1 MVIGAVSKLN
11 LGCYT
16 VSLSS
21 KPANLEGIANPDAMY
36 FISVCVQD
44 TNSIIYKLNS
54 LCRMAKLYYVFVCI
68 TVFQGVWLNFF
79 QGGLGQY

>member
-1 MVIGAVSKLN
+1 MVIGVVSKLN
-11 LGCYT
+11 LGRYT

-21 KPANLEGIANPDAMY
+21 KPANLEGIANPDAFY
-36 FISVCVQD
+36 HCVQD

>member
-21 KPANLEGIANPDAMY
+21 KLANLEGIANPDAMY
-36 FISVCVQD
+36 FISVYRILIQSF
-44 TNSIIYKLNS
+44 TNLT
-54 LCRMAKLYYVFVCI
+54 LYVEW
-68 TVFQGVWLNFF
+68 QNFTMY
-79 QGGLGQY
+79 LSV

>member
-1 MVIGAVSKLN
+1 MVIGVVSKLN

-21 KPANLEGIANPDAMY
+21 EPANLEGIANPDAFY
-36 FISVCVQD
+36 HCVQD
-44 TNSIIYKLNS
+44 AISIIYIKTNS

>member
-21 KPANLEGIANPDAMY
+21 KPGNLEGIANPDAMY
-36 FISVCVQD
+36 FISVYRILIQSF
-44 TNSIIYKLNS
+44 TNLT
-54 LCRMAKLYYVFVCI
+54 LYVEW
-68 TVFQGVWLNFF
+68 QNFTMY
-79 QGGLGQY
+79 LSV